1 MGSKKGEKTS
11 QTTDEITERSS
22 IAFAEDENNEDFNL
36 ASVSLIA
43 KPLALGKTHGHIM
56 KLVKKS
62 AKGKTLK
69 RGVKEVVKAIRKGS
83 KGIVIMAGD
92 ISPIDVLTHIPVL
105 CEDANILYAF
115 VPSKVALGA
124 AGSTRR
130 PTCCVLIPSP
140 KKGDDEIS
148 KYFEKCSSG
157 IKAISA

>member
-1 MGSKKGEKTS
+1 MTLA
-11 QTTDEITERSS
+11 DD
-22 IAFAEDENNEDFNL
+22 DENDVQCDIK
-36 ASVSLIA
+36 SISIIA
-43 KPLALGKTHGHIM
+43 KPLALGKIHGHIM

-115 VPSKVALGA
+115 VPSKAALGV

-130 PTCCVLIPSP
+130 PTCCVLIPLP
-140 KKGDDEIS
+140 KKGEDEIS
-148 KYFEKCSSG
+148 KYFEKCTSG
-157 IKAISA
+157 IKAISS